1 MYFFIAFILLYYLNP
16 VKIPYTAKKIIR
28 LVAQVPKNL
37 LYFIKLF
44 FAYGQNRTKKSK
56 KMKNT
61 FHRFFMTTNISVL
74 SIKRMENSVIM
85 YKKSGGVCVK

>member
-1 MYFFIAFILLYYLNP
+1 MYFFIAFILLYYFNP

-56 KMKNT
+56 KMKFKELPKFWKIWKADGT
-61 FHRFFMTTNISVL
+61 
-74 SIKRMENSVIM
+74 
-85 YKKSGGVCVK
+85 